1 MTSARA
7 FSCAAL
13 LALLAGCASPPIRDL
28 VLEDQHAS
36 RVEAAR
42 RAGIDAATA
51 DPTDRARVAARV
63 RALLSGPLTE
73 EQAVAVA
80 LVNDREILAAYA
92 RLGIA
97 RAEVVQ
103 AGLFTNPVV
112 SGNAKRFSKG
122 TEIEASLVTSAL
134 DAFLRPLRVRV
145 AEAQFQAERTRL
157 TRELVRAAYETRRA
171 YAEVVVAEELVTLR
185 GAAVESAE
193 GARRLMKRLFD
204 AGNVTGLA
212 MAREDAAVGRARL
225 DLHAA
230 ESAEREARE
239 RLNARMGAWGELT
252 AWTAAPDARRVP
264 PPDLDRIESRAVQ
277 ASLDL
282 AAERAAVEAVAQ
294 MAGLVE
300 WQGVIPALDVGA
312 AAKREAGDGWGVGPD
327 VALELPLFDRGQA
340 RNAAA
345 RAELDARL
353 AEFEET
359 AVHVRRAARVFRD
372 RVLTLRERERYLR
385 ESFLDA
391 RRRVVHETLLV
402 YNAMQVGA
410 FDVLLARRLEIDAQR
425 EHIATRHALRL
436 AELDVE
442 ELLAGR
448 LDVERA
454 GEFHV
459 PEGSSAESP
468 ESGAGEEH

>member
-171 YAEVVVAEELVTLR
+171 YAEVVAAGDLVTLR

-294 MAGLVE
+294 AAGLLE
-300 WQGVIPALDVGA
+300 WQGVVPALEVGA

-385 ESFLDA
+385 ESYLEA
-391 RRRVVHETLLV
+391 RRRAADE
-402 YNAMQVGA
+402 AMVLSTEMGGGACGEMVAGRVGA
-410 FDVLLARRLEIDAQR
+410 GGAADR
-425 EHIATRHALRL
+425 IATRHALRL

>member
-1 MTSARA
+1 MTSVRA
-7 FSCAAL
+7 FACAAL
-13 LALLAGCASPPIRDL
+13 LALLGGCASVPIQDL
-28 VLEDQHAS
+28 VREDQRAS
-36 RVEAAR
+36 RADAAG
-42 RAGIDAATA
+42 RAGLDAEAE
-51 DPTDRARVAARV
+51 DPTARARVAEQV
-63 RALLSGPLTE
+63 RALLTGPLSE

-80 LVNDREILAAYA
+80 LVNDRQLLAAYA

-112 SGNAKRFSKG
+112 SGNAKWFSGG
-122 TEIEASLVTSAL
+122 TEIEGSLVTSAL

-145 AEAQFQAERTRL
+145 AEAHLLDERTRL
-157 TRELVRAAYETRRA
+157 TRELVHATFETRRA
-171 YAEVVVAEELVTLR
+171 YAEVVAAGELVTLR
-185 GAAVESAE
+185 DAAVESAE
-193 GARRLMKRLFD
+193 GSRRLMKRLFD

-230 ESAEREARE
+230 ESAVREARE
-239 RLNARMGAWGELT
+239 QLNARLGAWGELT
-252 AWTAAPDARRVP
+252 TWTAAPAAPAAALTDLERV
-264 PPDLDRIESRAVQ
+264 ESRAVA

-282 AAERAAVEAVAQ
+282 AAARAAIEGAAQ
-294 MAGLVE
+294 AAGLTE
-300 WQGVIPALDVGA
+300 WQGVVPALEIGA

-327 VALELPLFDRGQA
+327 VALEIPLFDRGNA
-340 RNAAA
+340 RLAAA
-345 RAELDARL
+345 RAELEARL
-353 AEFEET
+353 AEFEGT

-385 ESFLDA
+385 ETYLDA
-391 RRRVVHETLLV
+391 RSRVVHETLLV

-410 FDVLLARRLEIDAQR
+410 FDVLLARRIEIDAQR
-425 EHIATRHALRL
+425 EHLETRHAQRL

-448 LDVERA
+448 LDAQRA

-459 PEGSSAESP
+459 PGGSSAESP